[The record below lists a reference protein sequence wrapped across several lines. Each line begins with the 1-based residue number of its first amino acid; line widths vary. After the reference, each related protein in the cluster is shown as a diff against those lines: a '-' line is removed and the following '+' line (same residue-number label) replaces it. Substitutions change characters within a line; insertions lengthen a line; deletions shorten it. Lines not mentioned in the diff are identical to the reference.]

1 MCSEIWA
8 LTFVSAAAL
17 QVEKFGVAELLCT
30 VRGLKS
36 IRSVKTM
43 TENRFHLVK
52 GGQNQLDYLILGYP
66 FMAVLVVK
74 F

>member
-1 MCSEIWA
+1 M
-8 LTFVSAAAL
+8 SAAAL
-17 QVEKFGVAELLCT
+17 QVEKFGVVALLCT

-52 GGQNQLDYLILGYP
+52 GGEPIRLFLGYP

>member
-1 MCSEIWA
+1 M
-8 LTFVSAAAL
+8 TFVSAAAL
-17 QVEKFGVAELLCT
+17 QVEKFGVAALLCT

-52 GGQNQLDYLILGYP
+52 GGRKPIRLFLGYP